1 MEFDKNGFERDRR
14 PLRNILFRNS
24 RRDALRLLDF
34 QVTQQIE
41 KVDQL
46 PASLANEGVSQTG
59 RIDDRELIQNQ
70 AFVIQKEQ
78 II

>member
-24 RRDALRLLDF
+24 RSEALRLVDYN
-34 QVTQQIE
+34 VTQQIE
-41 KVDQL
+41 KEDQL

-59 RIDDRELIQNQ
+59 RIEKIRLITGQSIDIKQ
-70 AFVIQKEQ
+70 G
-78 II
+78 